1 MCARR
6 QALDAVLKSV
16 CAALLESD
24 VNVLLVKRLRDKVK
38 GKVLPQ
44 LEEIQAK
51 QGQDADTMQGSK
63 AKQIIQK
70 VRRTGTFLLSTC
82 LSLLKA
88 RIVAVIDVRPT
99 PPAC

>member
-1 MCARR
+1 M
-6 QALDAVLKSV
+6 LKSV

-51 QGQDADTMQGSK
+51 QGQDADAMQGNK

-70 VRRTGTFLLSTC
+70 VRPGRSPSTR
-82 LSLLKA
+82 SLLRKCMS
-88 RIVAVIDVRPT
+88 RRGSFSMG
-99 PPAC
+99 